1 MINTQY
7 RSLRQPGS
15 ASPCLLP
22 RPDNSPGAGGGRRLA
37 RHALAALAL
46 LLAAQSVNA
55 EPYPPTGQRLRDL
68 ADMSDFQIGYASRFD
83 FRNQPQ
89 AALYEE
95 IVKAEFNIVT
105 PENSVKW
112 EKVHTAEGVFD
123 FTDMDELVAFA
134 DDNGMELHGHPF
146 LWHNQLPPWVLE
158 LDGFPEQLEA
168 RMIDHITTIG
178 ERYAGRIQVWDVI
191 NEGLEEPADSTELRD
206 DLWLSNLGKAY
217 MRTAF
222 ETARAA
228 DPAAKLIYND
238 FYVGWLTPKSEAMY
252 ALIKEL
258 VEDGVPI
265 DGVGFQMH
273 ITAEF
278 TEFDEF
284 SDNMRRYADLGLDV
298 YVTEFDVKVLNK
310 SDDYPLQG
318 EIYEKVLVR
327 CLAEPAC
334 KAFQV
339 WGVDDF
345 HSFIPQFD
353 PLPFDDDFNI
363 KPAYYGMQRALSTR
377 VLNVAGDQLTHGDVL
392 AQVDVRPDFQTLMVR
407 YANDSA
413 VTVNAMV
420 RSGSPDGDVVATVS
434 FEPTGGM
441 DQFAVTETS
450 LSLGSANSAD
460 LHVMFDDE
468 SAAVPVDFMLL
479 RDPTLPM
486 TDPDVVTRSSS
497 GGSGALGL
505 FVLLLGFALSAR
517 QRRALQQS

>member
-1 MINTQY
+1 MKAAQNPTDV
-7 RSLRQPGS
+7 RHSRVPNGRRWSRL
-15 ASPCLLP
+15 A
-22 RPDNSPGAGGGRRLA
+22 PGACIPMMPWVGVLMVLVLA
-37 RHALAALAL
+37 VQSAA
-46 LLAAQSVNA
+46 A

-89 AALYEE
+89 AALYEQ
-95 IVKAEFNIVT
+95 IVKSEFNIVT

-112 EKVHTAEGVFD
+112 ENVHTAEGVYD

-134 DDNGMELHGHPF
+134 DANAMELHGHPF

-168 RMIDHITTIG
+168 QMIEHITTIG

-191 NEGLEEPADSTELRD
+191 NEGLEEPADSIDLRE
-206 DLWLSNLGKAY
+206 DLWFSNLGKAY

-228 DPAAKLIYND
+228 DPNAKLIYND
-238 FYVGWLTPKSEAMY
+238 FYVGWFTPKSNAMY
-252 ALIKEL
+252 ALIKEM
-258 VEDGVPI
+258 VEEGVPI

-278 TEFDEF
+278 TEFEEF

-318 EIYEKVLVR
+318 EIYEKALVR
-327 CLAEPAC
+327 CLAEPVC

-377 VLNVAGDQLTHGDVL
+377 VLSVASDQLAHGDAL
-392 AQVDVRPDFQTLMVR
+392 TQIDVRPDFTSIEIR
-407 YANDSA
+407 YANA
-413 VTVNAMV
+413 NTATTNVLL
-420 RSGSPDGDVVATVS
+420 RSGSVEGDVVATLAL
-434 FEPTGGM
+434 EPTGGDTRFSTIEAPFTLGATDTVDLYVTM
-441 DQFAVTETS
+441 DDQTAS
-450 LSLGSANSAD
+450 I
-460 LHVMFDDE
+460 
-468 SAAVPVDFMLL
+468 PVDFMLL
-479 RDPTLPM
+479 RNPNRPM
-486 TDPDVVTRSSS
+486 TDPDVATAGSA
-497 GGSGALGL
+497 GGSGSPGVYLLMGL
-505 FVLLLGFALSAR
+505 IMLLLHRRRR
-517 QRRALQQS
+517 QTFLMA